1 MASCQVEDE
10 KEGIQ
15 KQLDEVDVTLA
26 NECEERNRQK
36 VFDNF
41 GDITGT
47 KGNVSNNG
55 IWKVNKKIFPKNITA
70 VPTAKKDVNGM
81 LVSNPDL
88 LKKLHLDTYHTGKTQ
103 ANPTRSG
110 ADENTEG
117 GFVSAQT

>member
-1 MASCQVEDE
+1 MNV
-10 KEGIQ
+10 K
-15 KQLDEVDVTLA
+15 
-26 NECEERNRQK
+26 RQK

-55 IWKVNKKIFPKNITA
+55 IWKVKNITA

-88 LKKLHLDTYHTGKTQ
+88 LKKLHLDTYHHRLRNRPIRPDLKEDLFQLRLKLSNLRKSKPWTGKNLDNGIPCCHT
-103 ANPTRSG
+103 
-110 ADENTEG
+110 
-117 GFVSAQT
+117 